1 MTKLTWQQLDRIYEG
16 AYGVTVEE
24 AAKIIS
30 KEIPSDVVCENDHIL
45 AFRDI
50 NPQAPTHILI
60 IPKEHISTLN
70 ELEKIHQA
78 LAGEI
83 LLTSTLLA
91 EREGI
96 ADSGYRTVFNCN
108 KNGGQDIYHIH
119 LHLLGG
125 RKMTWPPG

>member
-1 MTKLTWQQLDRIYEG
+1 MREQFINKGIEIMNGDCLFC
-16 AYGVTVEE
+16 
-24 AAKIIS
+24 KIVNGDINV
-30 KEIPSDVVCENDHIL
+30 DVVFESENVM
-45 AFRDI
+45 AFNDI

-70 ELEKIHQA
+70 ELEKNHQE

-83 LLTSTLLA
+83 LLASALLA

-96 ADSGYRTVFNCN
+96 AESGYRTVFNCN
-108 KNGGQDIYHIH
+108 KNGGQAVYHIH

>member
-1 MTKLTWQQLDRIYEG
+1 MNDCLFC
-16 AYGVTVEE
+16 
-24 AAKIIS
+24 KIIL
-30 KEIPSDVVCENDHIL
+30 KEILSDVVYENDHIL

-70 ELEKIHQA
+70 KLEKIHQE

-83 LLTSTLLA
+83 LLISKLLA

-96 ADSGYRTVFNCN
+96 AESGYRTVFNCN
-108 KNGGQDIYHIH
+108 KNGGQDVYHIH

>member
-1 MTKLTWQQLDRIYEG
+1 MNDCLFC
-16 AYGVTVEE
+16 
-24 AAKIIS
+24 KIIL
-30 KEIPSDVVCENDHIL
+30 KEIPSDVVYENDHIL

-83 LLTSTLLA
+83 LLVSTLLA
-91 EREGI
+91 ESEGI
-96 ADSGYRTVFNCN
+96 AESGYRTVFNCN
-108 KNGGQDIYHIH
+108 KNGGQDVYHIH